1 LVLSMYVTHSTRGLS
16 VRDLILR
23 AIDYFV
29 PEEITRDQA
38 SLTSVR
44 AFILL
49 HLLGPAMGHSVV
61 LFLWTASPVLTWQF
75 WVVEVGVASFWL
87 IPLLVK
93 TTRSLLLPAMVS
105 VQTLVFLSLFGSF
118 FYGGISSPFMPWL
131 IIALLLGFFYLAARA
146 KMVLAGVSA
155 QLALF
160 VGARLL
166 HGNFPVLLP
175 MSSLTY
181 VNLISIMA
189 AITYTTLLS
198 VYYETM
204 MRDSGLLEQ
213 ATRVHRMQTEAL
225 GEAMRQA
232 EQASREKS
240 IFLAKIS
247 HELRTPLNAVIGYS
261 EMLRDELPA
270 ASASDQRAVDLERIN
285 VAGRHLLA
293 LVTEVLDLKSI
304 EGASLDATLQKVEI
318 SQLIRDVTATAG
330 PLVAKKRNQL
340 IIQMAT
346 DLGAIE
352 TDPLKLRQ
360 SILNLLSNAAKF
372 TSHGVIRL
380 NVTRRKLDS
389 GERLIIE
396 VHDTGIGMSPEG
408 LSRIF
413 KNFVQ
418 SEQDTTQKFGGT
430 GLGLALTKRFC
441 TLMGGTVSVTSQ
453 PRQGSTFVIDIPYK
467 SADDDLAAAPKAA
480 IRAIEASA
488 A

>member
-1 LVLSMYVTHSTRGLS
+1 

-29 PEEITRDQA
+29 PEEMTRDQA

-213 ATRVHRMQTEAL
+213 ATRAHRMQTEAL
-225 GEAMRQA
+225 GEAMRRA
-232 EQASREKS
+232 EQASRQKS

-247 HELRTPLNAVIGYS
+247 HELRTPLNVVIGYS

-270 ASASDQRAVDLERIN
+270 ASASDQRAIDLERIN

-304 EGASLDATLQKVEI
+304 EGASLDVTLQKVEI

-389 GERLIIE
+389 GERLVIE

-430 GLGLALTKRFC
+430 GLGLALTRRFC

-453 PRQGSTFVIDIPYK
+453 PGQGSTFVIDIPYK
-467 SADDDLAAAPKAA
+467 SADDDLAAASKAA

>member
-1 LVLSMYVTHSTRGLS
+1 M
-16 VRDLILR
+16 RDLILR

-93 TTRSLLLPAMVS
+93 MTRSLMLPAMVS

-131 IIALLLGFFYLAARA
+131 IIALLLGFFYLAERA

-160 VGARLL
+160 VAARLL
-166 HGNFPVLLP
+166 NGNFPALLP

-198 VYYETM
+198 VYYETV

-213 ATRVHRMQTEAL
+213 ATLAHRMQTEAL

-232 EQASREKS
+232 EKASRQKS

-261 EMLRDELPA
+261 EMLRDELP
-270 ASASDQRAVDLERIN
+270 SASTTDQRAVDLERIN

-304 EGASLDATLQKVEI
+304 EGASLDATLQKVDI

-340 IIQMAT
+340 IIQMT
-346 DLGAIE
+346 PDLGAIE

-418 SEQDTTQKFGGT
+418 SENDTTQKFGGT

-453 PRQGSTFVIDIPYK
+453 PGQGSTFVIDIPYK
-467 SADDDLAAAPKAA
+467 AAEDDLVTAPKAA
-480 IRAIEASA
+480 IRGIEASA

>member
-1 LVLSMYVTHSTRGLS
+1 MYVTHSTKRLS

-131 IIALLLGFFYLAARA
+131 IIALLLGFFYLAERA
-146 KMVLAGVSA
+146 KIVLAGVSA

-204 MRDSGLLEQ
+204 MRDSGVLEQ
-213 ATRVHRMQTEAL
+213 ATRAHRMQTEAL

-232 EQASREKS
+232 EQASRQKS

-270 ASASDQRAVDLERIN
+270 ASASDQRAIDLERIN

-318 SQLIRDVTATAG
+318 SQLIRDVAATAG

-340 IIQMAT
+340 IIQMAN

-389 GERLIIE
+389 GERFVIE

-453 PRQGSTFVIDIPYK
+453 PGQGSTFVIDIPYK
-467 SADDDLAAAPKAA
+467 NADDDLAAAPKAA
-480 IRAIEASA
+480 IRVIEASA